1 MSLASAAVALLLAQN
16 IGEAPVAPRTPSVPR
31 RVVPGNDGGVLAQQ
45 QMQLPGLDADPLP
58 TDAEIARVPVPP
70 DLLQIA
76 RALDSDSY
84 AERAAARE
92 QLSARKAPANE
103 LMAVLLRRDLTVD
116 ARHAF
121 VSQLAFAIMN
131 APRGAL
137 GIRMEGP
144 LMRETGVRVTGLVP
158 GMPAERVLE
167 VGDLLREIDGK
178 PLVDRS
184 ELIRTVQSLA
194 PGVEI
199 QLLVRR
205 IRRDAGGRVLV
216 GADGAELTDELRV
229 KMRLG
234 STQDLEGNG
243 DPNGVANPMAAARA
257 AQIAE
262 AERRFLPAPTVV
274 AFPDREKPAPPKP
287 ATLDGLRKQVA
298 LLQLSGADPEVMKSI
313 RARIEDLA
321 LMLKQASDPATREK
335 LQGYLDALAVE
346 IRAMQ

>member
-1 MSLASAAVALLLAQN
+1 M
-16 IGEAPVAPRTPSVPR
+16 
-31 RVVPGNDGGVLAQQ
+31 VPGNDGGVLAQQ

-76 RALDSDSY
+76 RAFDSDSY

-92 QLSARKAPANE
+92 QLSARKATANE

-205 IRRDAGGRVLV
+205 IRRDAEGRVLV
-216 GADGAELTDELRV
+216 GPDGAELTDELRV
-229 KMRLG
+229 RMRLG

-313 RARIEDLA
+313 RARLEDLA

>member
-16 IGEAPVAPRTPSVPR
+16 IGEAPFAPRTPSVPR

-76 RALDSDSY
+76 RAFDSDSY

>member
-76 RALDSDSY
+76 RAFDSDSY

-205 IRRDAGGRVLV
+205 IRRDAEGRVLV
-216 GADGAELTDELRV
+216 GPDGAELTDELRV

-274 AFPDREKPAPPKP
+274 AFPDREKLAPPKP

-298 LLQLSGADPEVMKSI
+298 LLQLSGADPKVMKSI
-313 RARIEDLA
+313 RARLEDLA